1 MWFTIHLDRKN
12 VLFLKFHE
20 SLVVVLVGIGF
31 AKVCYMSMSV
41 FFLRFF
47 SFFDLRHFRA
57 ALSFRADIANARTN
71 SSSSTGNVR
80 KYSDR
85 HIKGNFLIVLPLIST
100 VYIDRIFMFDKDS

>member
-1 MWFTIHLDRKN
+1 MWFTIHLDREIHNKN
-12 VLFLKFHE
+12 FKHE
-20 SLVVVLVGIGF
+20 SEQQQNVGIGF
-31 AKVCYMSMSV
+31 AKVCYMSMRQKKEAKKRKK
-41 FFLRFF
+41 L
-47 SFFDLRHFRA
+47 LRHFRA

-100 VYIDRIFMFDKDS
+100 VYIDRIFVFDKDS